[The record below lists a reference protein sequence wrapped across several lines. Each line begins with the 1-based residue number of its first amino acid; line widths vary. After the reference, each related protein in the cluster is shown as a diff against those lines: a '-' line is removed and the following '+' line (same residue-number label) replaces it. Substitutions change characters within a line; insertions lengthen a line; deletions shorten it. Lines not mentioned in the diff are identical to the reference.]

1 MSVENPMV
9 LGDDGVPFDDFYVT
23 CRNCGEEYSPMEM
36 DEDLED
42 VCVECVANCIAEA
55 KRILKEHMYAS
66 YYEMFAQ
73 IIEAYTDGAL

>member
-23 CRNCGEEYSPMEM
+23 CCNCGKEFAPTEM

-42 VCVECVANCIAEA
+42 VCCNCVAECIKDA
-55 KRILKEHMYAS
+55 KLEVEYAFTPDYYTLFNRILES
-66 YYEMFAQ
+66 
-73 IIEAYTDGAL
+73 YTDGAL